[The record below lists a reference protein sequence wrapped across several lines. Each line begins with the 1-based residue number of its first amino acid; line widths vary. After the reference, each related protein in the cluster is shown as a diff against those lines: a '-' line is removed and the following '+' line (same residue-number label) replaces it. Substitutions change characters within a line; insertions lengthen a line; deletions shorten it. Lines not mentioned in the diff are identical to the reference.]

1 MKLTENI
8 KTNLPQDLIKC
19 IDFHGYLCPGL
30 VYGYLVAKEAISL
43 LELKR
48 SNDEEIIAISEND
61 SCAVDAL
68 QVLLGTTAGKG
79 NLIFKNYGKN
89 AYTIIRRSNK
99 KMFRFCRKKHYY
111 YDGKDKEKFVSLYAA
126 INSGSASKEEQSRY
140 KILKSLDLLSKSFNE
155 VFSTK
160 EVNLSIPSYA
170 PIDRSEPCKICGEL
184 TMSTKLVKLENGQL
198 VCIPCSN
205 KNIAE

>member
-19 IDFHGYLCPGL
+19 IDFHGHLCPGL

-68 QVLLGTTAGKG
+68 QVLLGATAGKG

-89 AYTIIRRSNK
+89 AYTII
-99 KMFRFCRKKHYY
+99 
-111 YDGKDKEKFVSLYAA
+111 
-126 INSGSASKEEQSRY
+126 
-140 KILKSLDLLSKSFNE
+140 
-155 VFSTK
+155 T
-160 EVNLSIPSYA
+160 
-170 PIDRSEPCKICGEL
+170 
-184 TMSTKLVKLENGQL
+184 
-198 VCIPCSN
+198 
-205 KNIAE
+205 

>member
-19 IDFHGYLCPGL
+19 IDFHGHICPGL
-30 VYGYLVAKEAISL
+30 VYGYMVAKEAICL

-48 SNDEEIIAISEND
+48 SGDEEIIAICEND

-68 QVLLGTTAGKG
+68 QVLLGTTIGKG

-99 KMFRFCRKKHYY
+99 KMFRFCRKTYY
-111 YDGKDKEKFVSLYAA
+111 QYDGKDKEEFVSIDAA
-126 INSGSASKEEQSRY
+126 IHSGSASEEEKSRY
-140 KILKSLDLLSKSFNE
+140 KLLKSLDLLSKPFNE

-160 EVNLSIPSYA
+160 EADFPIPPYASIT
-170 PIDRSEPCKICGEL
+170 RSEPCAICKEP
-184 TMSTKLVKLENGQL
+184 TMSTRLVKVENGRL

-205 KNIAE
+205 EINL

>member
-1 MKLTENI
+1 
-8 KTNLPQDLIKC
+8 
-19 IDFHGYLCPGL
+19 
-30 VYGYLVAKEAISL
+30 
-43 LELKR
+43 
-48 SNDEEIIAISEND
+48 
-61 SCAVDAL
+61 
-68 QVLLGTTAGKG
+68 
-79 NLIFKNYGKN
+79 
-89 AYTIIRRSNK
+89 
-99 KMFRFCRKKHYY
+99 MFRFCRKKYYY
-111 YDGKDKEKFVSLYAA
+111 YDGKFVSLYAA

-140 KILKSLDLLSKSFNE
+140 KILKSLDLLLKSFNE

-205 KNIAE
+205 KNIAEKGGYPLVSRNGMLAVCKKKFPIRYLASITRALPTHEDCSFIVYWNMRCKLTSTSLTREEWIPPFAE

>member
-1 MKLTENI
+1 MKPTENI

-19 IDFHGYLCPGL
+19 IDFHGHLCPGL
-30 VYGYLVAKEAISL
+30 VYGYMVAKEAIYL

-48 SNDEEIIAISEND
+48 SGDEEIIAICEND

-68 QVLLGTTAGKG
+68 QVLLGTTIGKG

-99 KMFRFCRKKHYY
+99 KMFRFCRKTYY
-111 YDGKDKEKFVSLYAA
+111 QYDGKDKEEFACIDAA
-126 INSGSASKEEQSRY
+126 IHSGSASEEEKSRY
-140 KILKSLDLLSKSFNE
+140 KLLKSLDLLSKCFNE
-155 VFSTK
+155 VFSTNK
-160 EVNLSIPSYA
+160 VNLSIPPYA
-170 PIDRSEPCKICGEL
+170 SIARSEPCAICKEL
-184 TMSTKLVKLENGQL
+184 TMSTRLVKVESSRL

-205 KNIAE
+205 EINL